1 VGAHQQRVAP
11 YYEAIADAI
20 KSVEQGADS
29 NLLLASLDPCSQ
41 RGGRAEAAVH

>member
-20 KSVEQGADS
+20 KSFEQGADR
-29 NLLLASLDPCSQ
+29 NVP
-41 RGGRAEAAVH
+41 